1 MLPSWIGKK
10 NKYDAAWVAILFSAA
25 ITAFLITQSYL
36 FLVSCIV
43 LASLIQYVPSIL
55 AVIKFKHIN
64 EFPNHGFKLTGG
76 YTITILALI
85 ISCYM
90 VTNFTWK
97 TIFLGL
103 VVGVLAAIAYF
114 FIDKDKAVEHKHQLY
129 LKKCE
134 RNNKKY
140 LIDKKERIKIDS
152 FLLFI
157 LVYSTVT
164 LLAKLRG
171 LSTSSPL
178 SLEA

>member
-25 ITAFLITQSYL
+25 ITALLITQSYL

-43 LASLIQYVPSIL
+43 LASFIQYLPSIL
-55 AVIKFKHIN
+55 AVIKFKHTN
-64 EFPNHGFKLTGG
+64 EFPNHGFKLPGG
-76 YTITILALI
+76 YTIPILALI

-103 VVGVLAAIAYF
+103 VVGVLADIAYF

-129 LKKCE
+129 LKNAKE
-134 RNNKKY
+134 IIKKY